1 MPRLSTVIISER
13 RCSWPLLIL
22 LQLAGKNLLA
32 NYPNLGEYDVKDR
45 IISETNLKTWES
57 LVEQLKANELKS
69 EAELAAS

>member
-1 MPRLSTVIISER
+1 MSRLSSVIVSER

-22 LQLAGKNLLA
+22 LQLAGKTLLA
-32 NYPNLGEYDVKDR
+32 NYTNLGGYDLKDR

>member
-1 MPRLSTVIISER
+1 MPRLCAVIVSER

-22 LQLAGKNLLA
+22 LQLAGKTLLA
-32 NYPNLGEYDVKDR
+32 NYTNLGGYDLKDR

>member
-1 MPRLSTVIISER
+1 MSRLSAVIVSER

-22 LQLAGKNLLA
+22 LQLAGKTLLA
-32 NYPNLGEYDVKDR
+32 NYTNLGGYDLKDR

>member
-1 MPRLSTVIISER
+1 MPRLSAVIVSER

-22 LQLAGKNLLA
+22 LQLAGKTLLA
-32 NYPNLGEYDVKDR
+32 YYTNLGGYDLKDR